1 MFTLVLHFVVV
12 VNSRIE
18 VVGVVLVLRDVIGI
32 FVPMWLWKLIP
43 GGGGILI
50 CESYVC
56 PDHLLQQF

>member
-1 MFTLVLHFVVV
+1 MFSLVLHFVVV
-12 VNSRIE
+12 VNSLIE

-32 FVPMWLWKLIP
+32 FVPMWLWKLIS
-43 GGGGILI
+43 GGGILI